1 MVLMRIALI
10 AAALVLSGC
19 ASEHPP
25 LTLAPQVDLSRYSG
39 KWFVISEIPYV
50 GERGNVGG
58 YVVYEPNPDGSIRD
72 EYHAREGTFDGKPV
86 DMTFMDRVVEGTN
99 NAKWRVRIFWP
110 IFVSYPILYVSP
122 SYNLAVVGYPDRS
135 MGWIFSRS
143 PDISDA
149 DYQAALARF
158 AQQGYDTSKFVRVA
172 QRPDQIGK
180 LGFY

>member
-1 MVLMRIALI
+1 MHVALA

-19 ASEHPP
+19 TRGQPP
-25 LTLAPQVDLSRYSG
+25 LALAPQVDLSRYSG
-39 KWFVISEIPYV
+39 KWFIISEIPYI

-72 EYHAREGTFDGKPV
+72 EYHGRESTFDGKPV
-86 DMTFMDRVVEGTN
+86 NLAFTDNVVEGTN
-99 NAKWRVRIFWP
+99 NAKWRVRVFWP

-122 SYNLAVVGYPDRS
+122 SYDLAVVGYPDRS
-135 MGWIFSRS
+135 LGWIFSRS
-143 PDISDA
+143 PDISSEG
-149 DYQAALARF
+149 YQAALAQF
-158 AQQGYDTSKFVRVA
+158 AKQGYDTSRFVRVA